1 MPIEGIYENGA
12 AIGSVLC
19 HLISFIIVYA
29 VLLRTVRLNFSLF
42 KLSIKPMIAT
52 ILMSVISYG
61 VYFSIKGF
69 LPIRIATIIAI
80 IIAVV
85 VFVLSVLLLKIF
97 SKEEIE
103 MLPKGERV
111 YKFLKKLHFCN

>member
-1 MPIEGIYENGA
+1 M
-12 AIGSVLC
+12 
-19 HLISFIIVYA
+19 
-29 VLLRTVRLNFSLF
+29 F

-61 VYFSIKGF
+61 VYFAIKGF

-80 IIAVV
+80 IVAVV

-103 MLPKGERV
+103 MLPRGERV